1 MILNTFFAFII
12 FLGGFFSSIFSS
24 LFGTRE
30 MRILILGLDGAGKT
44 TILYRL
50 QVGEVVTT
58 IPTIGFN
65 VETVTYKNLKFQVW
79 DLGGQ
84 TSIRPYWRCYYSN
97 TDAVIYVV
105 DSCDRDRI
113 GISKSELVAML
124 EEEELRKAILV
135 VFANKQDM
143 EQAMTP
149 SEMANSLGLP
159 ALKDRKWQI
168 FKTSATKGTGLDEAM
183 EWLVEALK
191 SRHPIASAA
200 DLRPVSPDQES
211 PASGALPEGREGQDT
226 IDLLG
231 GWWDTLAS
239 LGSRSILLIP
249 VLVGSHLAATFI
261 SFLCGASREGKR
273 LQCPRP
279 TSRRPVVLVH
289 WYLALSLEIGTTG
302 LLSGCRRAG
311 GPLGQMG
318 RSAERCSCCWEHTD
332 HKGTAPV
339 LCVCPLLVSAH
350 HSDWSFSHLGIYI

>member
-1 MILNTFFAFII
+1 MLMSSHLGNSLDLSFFQWRREMSCRPVRDEVSPSAFAYPPQSWLTLKCLSLLV
-12 FLGGFFSSIFSS
+12 FVGGFFSTIFSS

-113 GISKSELVAML
+113 GTSKSELVAML
-124 EEEELRKAILV
+124 EEEELKKAILV

-149 SEMANSLGLP
+149 TEMANALGLP

-191 SRHPIASAA
+191 SR
-200 DLRPVSPDQES
+200 Q
-211 PASGALPEGREGQDT
+211 
-226 IDLLG
+226 
-231 GWWDTLAS
+231 
-239 LGSRSILLIP
+239 
-249 VLVGSHLAATFI
+249 
-261 SFLCGASREGKR
+261 
-273 LQCPRP
+273 
-279 TSRRPVVLVH
+279 
-289 WYLALSLEIGTTG
+289 
-302 LLSGCRRAG
+302 
-311 GPLGQMG
+311 
-318 RSAERCSCCWEHTD
+318 
-332 HKGTAPV
+332 
-339 LCVCPLLVSAH
+339 
-350 HSDWSFSHLGIYI
+350 